1 MRTRSL
7 LSWVLPLLF
16 AVIGVLLLRFFVLTS
31 CILPT
36 GEFLLVN
43 RWSYGL
49 RTPLPSMLGYHRW
62 LPQSVEKG
70 DLVAFE
76 SPLENSPLEYRKLF
90 ICYCIPTGSFI
101 NLNSKPFQIPQKGV
115 KVKVTPENLQ
125 ILHEMINLHEG
136 RYSLIS
142 SEGRLY
148 VDGTPITDYTPTHN
162 YYWMITP
169 KIKNISQSEDSFRFG
184 LVPEELLIGR
194 VFHQFSF

>member
-1 MRTRSL
+1 MRTRNL

-16 AVIGVLLLRFFVLTS
+16 AVMVVLLLRFFVLTS

-62 LPQSVEKG
+62 LPQPVEKG

-76 SPLENSPLEYRKLF
+76 SPLEKSPLEYRKLF
-90 ICYCIPTGSFI
+90 ICYCIPAGSFI
-101 NLNSKPFQIPQKGV
+101 NLNNKPFQIPRKGA
-115 KVKVTPENLQ
+115 KIKITPENIQL
-125 ILHEMINLHEG
+125 LHEMITLHEG
-136 RYSLIS
+136 KYSLIS
-142 SEGRLY
+142 SEGQLY
-148 VDGTPITDYTPTHN
+148 VDGTPITHYTPIHN
-162 YYWMITP
+162 YYWMTTP
-169 KIKNISQSEDSFRFG
+169 KFKSLSQCEDSFRFG

>member
-16 AVIGVLLLRFFVLTS
+16 AVIAVLLLRFFVLTS
-31 CILPT
+31 CILPN

-76 SPLENSPLEYRKLF
+76 SPLEKSPLEYRKLF
-90 ICYCIPTGSFI
+90 ICYCIPTSSFI
-101 NLNSKPFQIPQKGV
+101 NLNNKLFQIPQKGR
-115 KVKVTPENLQ
+115 KIEITPENIQ
-125 ILHEMINLHEG
+125 VIHEMITLHEG
-136 RYSLIS
+136 KYSLIS
-142 SEGRLY
+142 SEGQLY
-148 VDGTPITDYTPTHN
+148 VDGTPITQYTPIHS

-169 KIKNISQSEDSFRFG
+169 KVKKISQSEDSFQFG
-184 LVPEELLIGR
+184 LIPEELLIGR
-194 VFHQFSF
+194 VFYRISF